1 MAVADG
7 IGSLVLPRVRASV
20 GDDDGEAVGSGSS
33 LLVGPGVGVIFWTDD
48 DVVVGNVSGLF
59 VGPRVGASFGADA
72 VIAVGNESGLVV
84 GPSVGASL
92 GTADSVVLGN
102 GSGWTLVS
110 VGTVGSVAVFAIS
123 ADAVSAISSA
133 KATSRDKPAGDGLHE
148 DRNTEA
154 STATRAACFM
164 AMWKNALTDCAW
176 ALSIQRAPIGTASHA
191 LCKNSKTKK
200 PPTRLMA

>member
-1 MAVADG
+1 M
-7 IGSLVLPRVRASV
+7 
-20 GDDDGEAVGSGSS
+20 AVGSGIN
-33 LLVGPGVGVIFWTDD
+33 LLVEPGVGVIFWTDD
-48 DVVVGNVSGLF
+48 DMAVGNGSGLF
-59 VGPRVGASFGADA
+59 VGPMVGASFGADA
-72 VIAVGNESGLVV
+72 VTAVGNESGLAV

-92 GTADSVVLGN
+92 GTGDSVVLDN
-102 GSGWTLVS
+102 GSGLTLVS
-110 VGTVGSVAVFAIS
+110 VGTVGSVAVFAIF
-123 ADAVSAISSA
+123 AAAVSAISSA